1 MKFIQRYYFVDIM
14 PKYHSYFVCIFPN
27 LPPAGLAGLT
37 KYRVHSETGK
47 QGKKL
52 WSGKSQG
59 KRKTNKKSGKNI
71 FYYIFNIVL
80 GI

>member
-1 MKFIQRYYFVDIM
+1 MFFIGRV
-14 PKYHSYFVCIFPN
+14 
-27 LPPAGLAGLT
+27 LT
-37 KYRVHSETGK
+37 KVLTTGFIVRLEN
-47 QGKKL
+47 GKKI